1 MSRIK
6 KIVIVDDHRL
16 FREGLKALIGAHK
29 GFNIIAEAG
38 TAAEGLRLA
47 KKKRPDLMII
57 DINLPDKSGILLT
70 REVQRVRPGIKVM
83 IVSMHSK
90 IDYII
95 EAYKAGAQGY
105 VMKDSATENLVSGLE
120 ILLKGKYHMDSS
132 IVPEVVAQLKATNV
146 QDKNR
151 PGSGYNRLTRREQQ
165 VFRFLVEGKK
175 VKDISDNLF
184 ISAKT
189 IENHRGNIY
198 KKLELHSTVELMR
211 YAVQIGLIEKEFA
224 VN

>member
-70 REVQRVRPGIKVM
+70 REVQHLRPGTKVM